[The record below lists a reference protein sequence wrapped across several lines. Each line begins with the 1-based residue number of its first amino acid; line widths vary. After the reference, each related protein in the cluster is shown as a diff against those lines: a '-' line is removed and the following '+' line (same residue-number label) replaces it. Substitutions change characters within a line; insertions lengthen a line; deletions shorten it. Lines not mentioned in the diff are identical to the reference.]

1 MLMLKRNLLTVSW
14 NVFYKEYYI
23 FLTHKRACI
32 YENKVRLLMECRII
46 TELSFLQIVSA
57 PNG

>member
-14 NVFYKEYYI
+14 NVFYKDYYI

-32 YENKVRLLMECRII
+32 YENKVRLGQRAYGM
-46 TELSFLQIVSA
+46 Q
-57 PNG
+57 NNH

>member
-32 YENKVRLLMECRII
+32 YENKV
-46 TELSFLQIVSA
+46 
-57 PNG
+57 